1 MLARNLLKKD
11 SQRSYMLH
19 KCKERK
25 VKDKFKKI
33 TICSE
38 ILHTQIP
45 YHVATSELN
54 RNKSQINGFHKAG
67 DTRAGNLTSHVSNK
81 SQLNLIKTIFK

>member
-19 KCKERK
+19 KSKERK
-25 VKDKFKKI
+25 VKDKLKKKI
-33 TICSE
+33 ICSE

-45 YHVATSELN
+45 YHVVTSETKQ
-54 RNKSQINGFHKAG
+54 NKSQINGFHKTR

-81 SQLNLIKTIFK
+81 SQLKLIKTIFK